1 MQPGSCPLW
10 SFAHRLLGIVP
21 PFLNSGRV
29 CSLSRRVFAR
39 VRELPVG
46 QRLGESPPQ
55 FSQVRRAGI
64 SALGRAGSGAGGP
77 RLWLS
82 GDCSDFAVQVQGQV
96 ESHSAIAIGPR
107 LFRSPKP
114 PQKACPVGCAEELRG
129 HRRRGA
135 RVRAACPGDAAGPL
149 GPRPAC
155 VAQMCLTAKR
165 GVGWGSPG
173 LFPSR
178 EGGARSS
185 RPGWKVSPDGW
196 QPALGTGFKGLL
208 LGH

>member
-1 MQPGSCPLW
+1 M
-10 SFAHRLLGIVP
+10 
-21 PFLNSGRV
+21 
-29 CSLSRRVFAR
+29 
-39 VRELPVG
+39 
-46 QRLGESPPQ
+46 
-55 FSQVRRAGI
+55 
-64 SALGRAGSGAGGP
+64 
-77 RLWLS
+77 
-82 GDCSDFAVQVQGQV
+82 
-96 ESHSAIAIGPR
+96 
-107 LFRSPKP
+107 
-114 PQKACPVGCAEELRG
+114 GCAEELRG

-165 GVGWGSPG
+165 GVGGGSPG

-208 LGH
+208 LGR